1 MDINAIFSAIGND
14 DDEFV
19 LEAIRN
25 GFDVNMV
32 HPRSGMIPIILACQS
47 DSIKCLS
54 LFLSLGVNPNGKITR
69 RSRVDGRM
77 HRDIFALRHV
87 KSKRA
92 VDLLVAH
99 GADLT
104 LVDGNGETALAN
116 AWNDEVRDALRAH
129 GAV

>member
-1 MDINAIFSAIGND
+1 MDINAVFSAIGND
-14 DDEFV
+14 DIDFV
-19 LEAIRN
+19 QEAIKN
-25 GFDVNMV
+25 GFDINVV
-32 HPRSGMIPIILACQS
+32 HPRSGMIPLILACQS
-47 DSIKCLS
+47 DSIKCLG
-54 LFLSLGVNPNGKITR
+54 LFLSLGIDPNRKITR
-69 RSRVDGRM
+69 QSRVDGRL

-104 LVDGNGETALAN
+104 LVDGNGKTALAN